1 MNANVHQGERGGQ
14 AVKRPHAKA
23 SFDARRLFAMR
34 KQLAQALSEG
44 WSVASVA
51 FIEEECRALGA
62 GLIAGEQ
69 VAA

>member
-1 MNANVHQGERGGQ
+1 MRRNVHQCESVKQ
-14 AVKRPHAKA
+14 VVKRPHAKA

-34 KQLAQALSEG
+34 SQLSQARSEG
-44 WSVASVA
+44 WSVASCA